1 MAQLSFWAR
10 GDSSTANNAS
20 LNVEATNQTPTTLLT
35 FETWG
40 TSGDLSLDL
49 NGGLPDPDTRVYL
62 GDSTTPV
69 EFTVQFRGILPGK
82 NTLNGLGPTNADL
95 RFKEVTV
102 IELSTGERFFVVTD
116 ESTLSLL
123 SFDPNDATAKELARQ
138 TMQDFPNGAFA
149 LTNVEVCYAKGTLI
163 ATPEG
168 PSPVE
173 TLKPGDLLIAAD
185 GAPTRVRLVVSRPVH
200 GIEMRIFE
208 TLRPVTLPAGLF
220 GPGRPMRDLTVT
232 PLHRILVDDPEL
244 EPLFGAAR
252 MYVHARDLPGTLP
265 APLTDRTFV
274 HVLCDRHAALI
285 AEGIPSESLFPGDV
299 ALMRLTPADR
309 DRIEAA
315 LPERP
320 RQTAFPCLT
329 RKEAAVWRAAVQRR
343 EKRTA

>member
-10 GDSSTANNAS
+10 GDSNTANNAS
-20 LNVEATNQTPTTLLT
+20 LNVETTNTTPTTLLT

-40 TSGDLSLDL
+40 DNGDLSLDL
-49 NGGLPDPDTRVYL
+49 NGGQPDPDTRVYL
-62 GDSTTPV
+62 GDGTEPL
-69 EFTVQFRGILPGK
+69 EFTVEFRGILPGK
-82 NTLNGLGPTNADL
+82 NTLNGVGPGNADL
-95 RFKEVTV
+95 RGKEVT
-102 IELSTGERFFVVTD
+102 IITLSTGERLFIVTD
-116 ESTLSLL
+116 DSTLSLL
-123 SFDPNDATAKELARQ
+123 SFDPDDAAAKEAARQ
-138 TMQDFPNGAFA
+138 TMENFPNGAFA
-149 LTNVEVCYAKGTLI
+149 LTNVVVCYAAGTLI

-168 PSPVE
+168 PCPVE
-173 TLKPGDLLIAAD
+173 ALTPGDLLVAAD
-185 GAPTRVRLVVSRPVH
+185 GAPVRVRLVVARTVH

-232 PLHRILVDDPEL
+232 PLHRILVEDPEL
-244 EPLFGAAR
+244 DRLFGAAR
-252 MYVHARDLPGTLP
+252 MYVHARDLPGALP
-265 APLTDRTFV
+265 APPSDRTFV

-299 ALMRLTPADR
+299 ALMRLSAAQRAEID
-309 DRIEAA
+309 AA